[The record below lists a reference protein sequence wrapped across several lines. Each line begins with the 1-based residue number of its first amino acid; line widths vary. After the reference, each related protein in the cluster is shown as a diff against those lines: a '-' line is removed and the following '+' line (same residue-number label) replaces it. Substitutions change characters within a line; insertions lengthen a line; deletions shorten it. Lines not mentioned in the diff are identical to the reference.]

1 QILLLEKQ
9 LPTAYS
15 STLNILL
22 TILSII
28 YNRIL
33 PLTVHILYFYSNVEY
48 TLKLKKIKEKR
59 RRMEINYLNDKS
71 NSTHFNITA
80 HYKSSQHH
88 NTLHISYFYH
98 TFSYIL
104 KLQINRNKLFKC

>member
-1 QILLLEKQ
+1 MFIERSKESSQILLLEKL

-22 TILSII
+22 TTLSII

-48 TLKLKKIKEKR
+48 NLKLKKIKEKR

-71 NSTHFNITA
+71 TTHFNITT

-98 TFSYIL
+98 TFSYI
-104 KLQINRNKLFKC
+104 